1 MRKGWTEITLS
12 DVLSRSIGGVWGA
25 ESGSDQEE
33 VMVVR
38 STEFTKSGILNYS
51 TGVPRSITS
60 GQLASRQLA
69 AGDILLE
76 KSGGGPEQPVG
87 RVVFVKGD
95 IPPRFVC
102 SNFIQLLTPIV
113 EKVVPQFLFLMMW
126 MWHFENRT
134 LEYQAQTT
142 GIRNLRTPD
151 YLEQIISLPSLAE
164 QKRIVDVVSSVDAYI
179 DALHQQADTARTARN
194 AVLHGLLEVV
204 ADSPIKKLKD
214 LTSKIGSGATPRGGE
229 SVYQKSGVTL
239 IRSQN
244 VHNALFLHDGLVAID
259 DSAAA
264 ALDGVSV
271 EVNDVL
277 INITGASVARTCLV
291 DETVLPARVNQHVA
305 ILRTDS
311 KVLLPGFLLR
321 VLLGQKMN
329 SYLLDISGSGTTRQ
343 AITKA
348 QLESLEMAVPPISE
362 QERIVEIVSSMDGVI
377 QSTEQAVIDAKALRS
392 GLLSD
397 LLSGDHEIPASYDSL
412 LGAA

>member
-1 MRKGWTEITLS
+1 MRNDWTETTLGEIAEVNMGQS
-12 DVLSRSIGGVWGA
+12 PPGDTYNTEGIGMPFMQGSAEFGEHYPEPVKFCSAPAKIAEIGDLLLSVRAPVGDSNFANQRIAIGRGLATVRARTGA
-25 ESGSDQEE
+25 DTHFLRLVIQLNTAGLLATSG
-33 VMVVR
+33 
-38 STEFTKSGILNYS
+38 
-51 TGVPRSITS
+51 TGMFSSIT
-60 GQLASRQLA
+60 G
-69 AGDILLE
+69 
-76 KSGGGPEQPVG
+76 K
-87 RVVFVKGD
+87 
-95 IPPRFVC
+95 
-102 SNFIQLLTPIV
+102 
-113 EKVVPQFLFLMMW
+113 
-126 MWHFENRT
+126 
-134 LEYQAQTT
+134 
-142 GIRNLRTPD
+142 NLREFGVNLPP
-151 YLEQIISLPSLAE
+151 LEE

-179 DALHQQADTARTARN
+179 DALQQQADSARTARN

-204 ADSPIKKLKD
+204 ADSPIRKLKD

-244 VHNALFLHDGLVAID
+244 VHNALFLHEGLVAID

-321 VLLGQKMN
+321 VLLGQQMN

-362 QERIVEIVSSMDGVI
+362 QKRIVEIVSSMDDVI
-377 QSTEQAVIDAKALRS
+377 QSTEQAVIEAKALRS

-397 LLSGDHEIPASYDSL
+397 LLSGEHEIPKAYDQFL
-412 LGAA
+412 RAA